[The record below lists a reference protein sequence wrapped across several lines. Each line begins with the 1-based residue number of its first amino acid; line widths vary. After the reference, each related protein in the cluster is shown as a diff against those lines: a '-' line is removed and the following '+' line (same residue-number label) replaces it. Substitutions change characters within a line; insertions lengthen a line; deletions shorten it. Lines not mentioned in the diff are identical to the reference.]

1 MKSSLLREGNRRD
14 DCSFSIFMSFRD
26 HCFLIGK
33 RFAGVSARYLKKKDS
48 HVLCILFFVDRNDRN
63 FILHILSLY
72 RTLYYKNAIRKLF
85 LRYTRDSYTYFLK
98 VNSFEGLTMIH
109 K

>member
-33 RFAGVSARYLKKKDS
+33 RFAGVSARYLKKKT
-48 HVLCILFFVDRNDRN
+48 VMFCVFYFLLIEM
-63 FILHILSLY
+63 IE
-72 RTLYYKNAIRKLF
+72 TLYYIF
-85 LRYTRDSYTYFLK
+85 
-98 VNSFEGLTMIH
+98 
-109 K
+109 